1 MIEGVFLCYRKRF
14 MHAQHVQGTG
24 ILSGRSGSVYKFNN
38 SEKQCINMLSFYK
51 KLSVAVFGGFVDRY
65 IDAFKPL
72 KSYIIGSNIGIL
84 LKTWACLILFS
95 TLVSYFVSIATV
107 WLFVFILGIDFVASV
122 YYLMFIPILTAS
134 FVLLILYVYPI
145 QRTNSIKNS
154 IDTDLPFAVSHMS
167 AIVSSGIPPE
177 FMFELL
183 INFKEYR
190 YISEHA
196 KTIVRN
202 IKTFGM
208 SSTSA
213 IANVAQRTPSSA
225 FKQILDGIVSTIE
238 KGGNIVEY
246 LEGMAETAL
255 FEYRIKR
262 ENYLKILSTYAD
274 IYTALLVA
282 APLMM
287 LAVLGIM
294 NIIGGEVFGL
304 SIQETI
310 WLITWMGLPLLNTGF
325 LLFIHM
331 TYPGV

>member
-1 MIEGVFLCYRKRF
+1 
-14 MHAQHVQGTG
+14 
-24 ILSGRSGSVYKFNN
+24 
-38 SEKQCINMLSFYK
+38 
-51 KLSVAVFGGFVDRY
+51 
-65 IDAFKPL
+65 
-72 KSYIIGSNIGIL
+72 
-84 LKTWACLILFS
+84 
-95 TLVSYFVSIATV
+95 
-107 WLFVFILGIDFVASV
+107 
-122 YYLMFIPILTAS
+122 MFIPILAAS
-134 FVLLILYVYPI
+134 VVFLILYVYPI

-154 IDTDLPFAVSHMS
+154 INTDLPFALSHMS

-177 FMFELL
+177 FVFELL

-190 YISEHA
+190 YISEQA

-213 IANVAQRTPSSA
+213 ISNVAQRTPSPE
-225 FKQILDGIVSTIE
+225 FKQVLNGIVSTIE

-246 LEGMAETAL
+246 LEGMAERAL
-255 FEYRIKR
+255 FDYKIKR
-262 ENYLKILSTYAD
+262 EGYLKMLSTYAD

-294 NIIGGEVFGL
+294 NIIGGEIFGL

-310 WLITWMGLPLLNTGF
+310 WLITWMGLPLLNMSF
-325 LLFIHM
+325 LFFIHM
-331 TYPGV
+331 TYPGM